1 MSPISKRWIARLA
14 NGVLAA
20 MTALLVVLAVEK
32 LRGASAPYFDRAMFA
47 GCIAGVIGV
56 LGRMFV
62 DEASRQ

>member
-1 MSPISKRWIARLA
+1 
-14 NGVLAA
+14 
-20 MTALLVVLAVEK
+20 
-32 LRGASAPYFDRAMFA
+32 MFA